1 METKTQGPRPWTWLL
16 PEVTLLTTLFPNVL
30 HADMLITAIK
40 INIITYY
47 FYSFEKLT
55 HIIFFYFLVFYNPTT
70 TKRNIYM
77 IYECELPTAQGC
89 GLPECFIQE
98 F

>member
-1 METKTQGPRPWTWLL
+1 MISKVSAHAIKAQDPRPWIWLL
-16 PEVTLLTTLFPNVL
+16 PEVTLLTTLFPSVL

-47 FYSFEKLT
+47 FYAFEKLT

-77 IYECELPTAQGC
+77 IYEYKKIWYLQDN
-89 GLPECFIQE
+89 
-98 F
+98 